1 MTVLL
6 IDLVS
11 VVVTAV
17 VMDSLVEIVMGL
29 VEDMVLIVLVGG
41 CILLVLDLD

>member
-29 VEDMVLIVLVGG
+29 VEDMVLVVLVGG

>member
-29 VEDMVLIVLVGG
+29 VEDMVLVVLVGD